1 VKNGNPHGGNTV
13 ALKKLFL
20 VAGMLAVSAI
30 GTSAQAALMTTGDS
44 VAFSFASYD
53 NLIDR
58 NPGLD
63 AAGKH
68 IFSKNVQ
75 RQNLSLNRFDASL
88 GTLTQVDIWFDS
100 AWSLGSSVDSVDPR
114 GNKRASAKGRSASK
128 QRVQLL
134 DPNKEVAANN
144 EVLWSTCND
153 KPSCTASS
161 LTSGVFSSSF
171 DLGAFSLA
179 DFIGSDALD
188 FRVVRR
194 LESDLRVCGPFDFC
208 SHKNSDN
215 AWSGN
220 IYVSYTYDLPEPS
233 TLALLGLG
241 LGLAGLGSSRMRRGK
256 I

>member
-1 VKNGNPHGGNTV
+1 V
-13 ALKKLFL
+13 F
-20 VAGMLAVSAI
+20 
-30 GTSAQAALMTTGDS
+30 
-44 VAFSFASYD
+44 
-53 NLIDR
+53 
-58 NPGLD
+58 
-63 AAGKH
+63 
-68 IFSKNVQ
+68 
-75 RQNLSLNRFDASL
+75 
-88 GTLTQVDIWFDS
+88 
-100 AWSLGSSVDSVDPR
+100 WSSC
-114 GNKRASAKGRSASK
+114 K
-128 QRVQLL
+128 
-134 DPNKEVAANN
+134 
-144 EVLWSTCND
+144 D
-153 KPSCTASS
+153 KPSCTTTS
-161 LTSGVFSSSF
+161 LTNGLFSTSF

-241 LGLAGLGSSRMRRGK
+241 LAGLGSSRMRRGK